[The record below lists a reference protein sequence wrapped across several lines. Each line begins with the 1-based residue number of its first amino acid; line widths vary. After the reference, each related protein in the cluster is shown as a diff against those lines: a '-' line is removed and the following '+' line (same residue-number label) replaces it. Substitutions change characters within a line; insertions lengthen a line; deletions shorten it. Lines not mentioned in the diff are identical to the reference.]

1 MAKRC
6 CNSKKGPTAN
16 TSSAE
21 LLSRVVSSKTK
32 VTIISCCSP
41 DKRSEPC
48 GCNGNASPLHK
59 SNIYRSKQI
68 YQIIKDECGC

>member
-6 CNSKKGPTAN
+6 CNSKKSPTAD

-32 VTIISCCSP
+32 VKTSCCSP